1 MRQLWLEMVSKVWGS
16 RRRKSIRRCSSIF
29 TLKKAWR
36 SSICQNSLRRWQIA
50 ATSTASGTRLGDLQ
64 LQIGSIGGL
73 SEMHKSYREAKWEE
87 SGPESIYNR
96 RIWQDDVAAVGTPAK
111 KFTLHRAAWGH
122 GAVEVVDC
130 DGTARGGIYTQ
141 GRESGDGCWRGLDGR
156 FQMQRPYDVRTLK
169 WISNA
174 LNWIVVEKGVT
185 LVFKLRRFGVW
196 NRWKREEK
204 VQP

>member
-50 ATSTASGTRLGDLQ
+50 ATSSASGTRLGDLQ

-96 RIWQDDVAAVGTPAK
+96 RITRRRRGRRNSGEEIHPPQGS
-111 KFTLHRAAWGH
+111 LGAWS
-122 GAVEVVDC
+122 
-130 DGTARGGIYTQ
+130 GGGCGLRWDSSRWDIYT
-141 GRESGDGCWRGLDGR
+141 GEGVRRRVLKGTR
-156 FQMQRPYDVRTLK
+156 RPFPDATPIRCTY
-169 WISNA
+169 I
-174 LNWIVVEKGVT
+174 
-185 LVFKLRRFGVW
+185 
-196 NRWKREEK
+196 K
-204 VQP
+204 VDF

>member
-96 RIWQDDVAAVGTPAK
+96 RITRRRRGRRNSGEEIHPPQGQPGGVERWRLWTAMGQLEVGYI
-111 KFTLHRAAWGH
+111 H
-122 GAVEVVDC
+122 
-130 DGTARGGIYTQ
+130 RGGSQAT
-141 GRESGDGCWRGLDGR
+141 GAEGDSTAVSRC
-156 FQMQRPYDVRTLK
+156 
-169 WISNA
+169 NA
-174 LNWIVVEKGVT
+174 HTMYVH
-185 LVFKLRRFGVW
+185 
-196 NRWKREEK
+196 
-204 VQP
+204 